1 MTRVLLSF
9 DNVVFICYCDSWGIS
24 VLVLWSRTAWLV
36 LVEFCSE
43 QLGVRY
49 ISSHYSLLE
58 EKLITSLPILQN
70 MVISDRYYRICSLIV
85 RSGNFNII
93 VKDYMTLCV
102 QQMQQPLL
110 RLFHVSVICLFTCV
124 LLKFSLINSQGH

>member
-9 DNVVFICYCDSWGIS
+9 DNVVFICYCDSWGIN

-85 RSGNFNII
+85 RSGNFNSERLYDFVCTANATTAAATVPRVCHLSVYVCFVEI
-93 VKDYMTLCV
+93 
-102 QQMQQPLL
+102 QP
-110 RLFHVSVICLFTCV
+110 
-124 LLKFSLINSQGH
+124 N